1 MKGAFSL
8 ILQQEEDNYMKR
20 IFIIGVMSFLLFVVS
35 IAIAA
40 DVVFIKTDKTIYL
53 MDPFYWVYSAAY
65 CTLPGPGNVNA
76 EYWPIGGYLR
86 NVNFTVKTYDATGKI
101 KDLGALSYMVLDGG
115 SVLKSGP
122 VTATS
127 DPGVYSDTFQLMDA
141 DLGGNLFTG
150 QQPKQLALQIL
161 DSQNNMIK
169 EQKVYVGRWG
179 CDRCHIEYTLAK
191 TIYSWAGPTGG
202 FFGPHGWGGILGRTG
217 SAANAF
223 ADAILKDSTKTHI
236 PGDIL
241 ANHEMTIHKQC
252 GNIACSPCH
261 QGTTGVALR
270 APWGSGYRDCWI
282 DQAKSRAVECTF
294 CHGIEGGYTPK
305 DTNGNL
311 VRWASVAG
319 FITPEHGHVNVP
331 APDPNA
337 KPAVIGDPWLAR
349 QNCSNA
355 GCHGHINTDPAKRA
369 IDNAKPDCRL
379 CHGVHN
385 LNPF

>member
-1 MKGAFSL
+1 
-8 ILQQEEDNYMKR
+8 MKR
-20 IFIIGVMSFLLFVVS
+20 FLFVAVMISALLMGS
-35 IAIAA
+35 IALAA
-40 DVVFIKTDKTIYL
+40 DNIITVKTDKTMYL
-53 MDPFYWVYSAAY
+53 MDPYYWVYSAAL
-65 CTLPGPGNVNA
+65 CTLPPPGNINPG
-76 EYWPIGGYLR
+76 YWPIGGYPR
-86 NVNFTVKTYDATGKI
+86 DVNFTVKTYNAIGIVRD
-101 KDLGALSYMVLDGG
+101 DLGDLSYKVWDGG

-122 VTATS
+122 VAATA
-127 DPGVYSDTFQLMDA
+127 DPGVYSDKFQLTDY
-141 DLGGNLFTG
+141 DLGGSTFNG

-161 DSQNNMIK
+161 DSQNNVIK

-191 TIYSWAGPTGG
+191 SIYSWAGPTGG

-217 SAANAF
+217 SVANAF
-223 ADAILKDSTKTHI
+223 TDMVVKDSKLAHT

-241 ANHEMTIHKQC
+241 ANHERTTHMQC

-261 QGTTGVALR
+261 QGTAGVALR

-294 CHGIEGGYTPK
+294 CHGIEGGYTPT
-305 DTNGNL
+305 DNNGNL

-337 KPAVIGDPWLAR
+337 KPAVIGDLWLAR

-355 GCHGHINTDPAKRA
+355 GCHGHINTTKDER